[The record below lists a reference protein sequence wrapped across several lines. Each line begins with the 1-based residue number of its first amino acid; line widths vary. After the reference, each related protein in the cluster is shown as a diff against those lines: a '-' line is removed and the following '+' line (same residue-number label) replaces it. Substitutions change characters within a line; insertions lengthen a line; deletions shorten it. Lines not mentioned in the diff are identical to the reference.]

1 MKEIYCRIITTDYTP
16 ATENTVKDFVT
27 RTLAPLGIS
36 PIAFPPF
43 VTYWKNPGQGELTFH
58 FLTQTSLE
66 TIQRLFADTWQSD
79 TADTRWSQIH
89 CPHAVFLWI
98 SH

>member
-27 RTLAPLGIS
+27 RELGSLGIS
-36 PIAFPPF
+36 AVAFRPF
-43 VTYWKNPGQGELTFH
+43 VPYWKAPRQGELSFH
-58 FLTQTSLE
+58 FLTGTALE
-66 TIQRLFADTWQSD
+66 TVQALFADTWQSD
-79 TADTRWSQIH
+79 TADTRWSRIH
-89 CPHAVFLWI
+89 CPRAVFLWI